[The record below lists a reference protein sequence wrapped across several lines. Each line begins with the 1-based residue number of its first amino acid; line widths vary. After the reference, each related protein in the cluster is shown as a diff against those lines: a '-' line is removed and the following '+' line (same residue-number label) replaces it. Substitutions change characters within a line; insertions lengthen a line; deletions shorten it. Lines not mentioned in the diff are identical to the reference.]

1 MKKVRIAKYIADTG
15 VASRRGTE
23 ELILNGRVMVNNE
36 IITSPVCFV
45 GDEDVVM
52 IDGRRV
58 TARMDTCVIAFH
70 KPINTLTTRHDPA
83 GRRTIYDVLPA
94 QYAGFKY
101 IGRLDFK
108 TTGLLLMTNDGDL
121 ARKLTLPASGIRR
134 VYFATVAGYDSKKLD
149 AARAG
154 ITIRGVR
161 YAPMKITELP
171 NNNLKIEITEGKKNE
186 IRVVLRACGAPVVKL
201 RRESYGDV
209 KLGNLAVGKI
219 REVDNKVIDAML
231 KYI

>member
-1 MKKVRIAKYIADTG
+1 MTIRIAKYIADTG
-15 VASRRGTE
+15 IASRRGAE
-23 ELILNGRVMVNNE
+23 EMILMGRVRLNGRVVM
-36 IITSPVCFV
+36 TPVCFV
-45 GDEDVVM
+45 EDGDVVTV
-52 IDGRRV
+52 DGRKL
-58 TARMDTCVIAFH
+58 APRMETCVIAFH
-70 KPINTLTTRHDPA
+70 KPINTLTTREDPA

-108 TTGLLLMTNDGDL
+108 TTGLLLMTNDGEL

-134 VYFATVAGYDSKKLD
+134 VYFATVDGYESKKLD
-149 AARAG
+149 AARNG
-154 ITIRGVR
+154 ITVEGVH

-171 NNNLKIEITEGKKNE
+171 NNVLKIEITEGKKNE

-209 KLGNLAVGKI
+209 KLGNLPVGKI
-219 REVDNKVIDAML
+219 RKVEQKVIDAML